1 MANSSSSNVVEE
13 GDEVYK
19 RRVRFLC
26 AKGARL
32 VLYCMPAGRVFL
44 GQKKKFHG
52 TGEVEPKSRRRD
64 DDAGPLRETRG
75 TRKEKRQIEMS
86 SADEAT
92 GLALAFVD
100 RWAMNIGGSGS
111 GSSVYWNC
119 YN

>member
-1 MANSSSSNVVEE
+1 MCE
-13 GDEVYK
+13 GGSACLILHASRESVPW
-19 RRVRFLC
+19 
-26 AKGARL
+26 AE
-32 VLYCMPAGRVFL
+32 
-44 GQKKKFHG
+44 KKFHG

-100 RWAMNIGGSGS
+100 RWAINIS
-111 GSSVYWNC
+111 GSSDYWNC

>member
-1 MANSSSSNVVEE
+1 VTRFTREE
-13 GDEVYK
+13 SEIFV
-19 RRVRFLC
+19 RRGLGLSYI
-26 AKGARL
+26 A
-32 VLYCMPAGRVFL
+32 MPAGRVFL

-52 TGEVEPKSRRRD
+52 TGEVEPESRRRD

-100 RWAMNIGGSGS
+100 RWAINIS
-111 GSSVYWNC
+111 GSSDYWNC